1 MPSPRMM
8 LALGCRGFYFFSENS
23 NFAEPSVEFKEPSVY
38 FALSSHPVVMA
49 LSFASST
56 LAFNIAPSAVFAP
69 SRLAAVRMQ
78 VRRLIPAKPHPA
90 HPRARGARP

>member
-1 MPSPRMM
+1 
-8 LALGCRGFYFFSENS
+8 
-23 NFAEPSVEFKEPSVY
+23 
-38 FALSSHPVVMA
+38 MA

-78 VRRLIPAKPHPA
+78 VRRPIPAKPHPA
-90 HPRARGARP
+90 HPRTRGARL